1 MVASVQTWRAAVC
14 PVAASLLRVV
24 EALRAY
30 SVVASVQT
38 WRAAACPIAA
48 SVLRVVVGSAYSV
61 VEAAVG
67 RAGHTGRVVTSATE
81 VACVWREQEF
91 ERLEV

>member
-14 PVAASLLRVV
+14 PIAASVLRVV
-24 EALRAY
+24 IRSAY
-30 SVVASVQT
+30 SAVVSAQKSWAV
-38 WRAAACPIAA
+38 ACPVAA